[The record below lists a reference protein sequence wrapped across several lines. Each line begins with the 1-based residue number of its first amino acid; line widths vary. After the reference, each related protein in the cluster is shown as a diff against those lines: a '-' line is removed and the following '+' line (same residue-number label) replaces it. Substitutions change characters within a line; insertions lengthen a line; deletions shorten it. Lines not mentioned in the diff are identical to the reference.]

1 MAVKFFTKV
10 KENNEDD
17 CIRVSTWICD
27 DDVHRTLHIGGWYE
41 SGEET
46 RVSYIINAKLRDK
59 LKTMIMK
66 DSAIDDI
73 MYTTEKLME
82 AAKTVP
88 MEDVY
93 LKSSKTLFIKKG
105 DEVIER
111 NPYDVLITKY
121 TNYCEYEK
129 DIKNYYEVTVTLKKK
144 RK

>member
-10 KENNEDD
+10 KENNEDNY
-17 CIRVSTWICD
+17 IRVSTWICD
-27 DDVHRTLHIGGWYE
+27 DDVHRTLHIGGWYV

-46 RVSYIINAKLRDK
+46 RVSYVINAKLRDK

-73 MYTTEKLME
+73 MYTTEKLIE

-129 DIKNYYEVTVTLKKK
+129 DIKKYYEVTVTLKKK

>member
-17 CIRVSTWICD
+17 YIRVSTWICD

-41 SGEET
+41 SGEEI

-73 MYTTEKLME
+73 VYTSQKLME

-88 MEDVY
+88 MEDAY

-105 DEVIER
+105 DEVVEKE
-111 NPYDVLITKY
+111 PYDVLVTKY

-129 DIKNYYEVTVTLKKK
+129 EIKKYYEVTVTLKKK

>member
-1 MAVKFFTKV
+1 
-10 KENNEDD
+10 
-17 CIRVSTWICD
+17 
-27 DDVHRTLHIGGWYE
+27 
-41 SGEET
+41 
-46 RVSYIINAKLRDK
+46 
-59 LKTMIMK
+59 MIMK

-73 MYTTEKLME
+73 VYTTQKLME

-105 DEVIER
+105 DEVIEKE
-111 NPYDVLITKY
+111 PYDVLITKY

-129 DIKNYYEVTVTLKKK
+129 EIKKYYEVTVTLKKK